1 MFADDNLT
9 GGFSTLT
16 RIRVWIDI
24 DGDDRT
30 ARNVQPVSRRRK
42 SARSVDEPHRHRRVV
57 FDIAGWLERRC
68 VR

>member
-9 GGFSTLT
+9 GPSTLT
-16 RIRVWIDI
+16 RTRGWVDI

-30 ARNVQPVSRRRK
+30 ARNVQPASPRRQ
-42 SARSVDEPHRHRRVV
+42 SAGSVDEPHRHRRVV
-57 FDIAGWLERRC
+57 FDVAGWLERRW